1 MNFKLLKV
9 RLDRIKTQKHTLTPE
24 DMLML
29 VTQEKA
35 DLNSGFFSRLFS
47 VTIPQKWEF
56 SINSSEEIGV
66 ALELVELIETVFIP
80 HYQGHAK
87 NYAWLEQC
95 ILFKLK
101 HQASMNISELVSR
114 YL

>member
-56 SINSSEEIGV
+56 SINSS
-66 ALELVELIETVFIP
+66 
-80 HYQGHAK
+80 
-87 NYAWLEQC
+87 
-95 ILFKLK
+95 
-101 HQASMNISELVSR
+101 
-114 YL
+114 